1 MLVIPMELDML
12 EKPSNRGINR
22 QLAVDFPRI
31 SELKLDP
38 KNARVHSPKQIK
50 QIGNSILRFDFT
62 NPILTD
68 EKGNVIA
75 GHGRIQAAK
84 ELGLETIPRI
94 VIPGLTEWERKAL
107 AIADN
112 KIALNSA
119 WDPDLLRETIELVL
133 AEVDLT
139 ELGFEVG
146 EIDLALSSP
155 SEDPD
160 DDTVPAVPAAP
171 VTVFGDIWIVG
182 PHRIGNGDARD
193 GAFLRDVLAGAEI
206 ATAFHDGPYNVPID
220 GYVGGKGKGPKHRE
234 FAMAVG
240 EMSSAEFIRFNVE
253 AFSPGVAFSRHGAV
267 HYICIDHHH
276 IEDMIA
282 ACSQI
287 YGDRLNICIWN
298 KSNAGMGGLY
308 RSKHEFVLVY
318 RVGNVPHRNNV
329 ELGRHGRNRTN
340 VWDYPSV
347 NTFAGSRRQDLAL
360 HPTVKPVG
368 LVADAIKDV
377 TKRGEVVL
385 DSFLGS
391 GTTLIAC
398 DRTGRVC
405 RGIEFD
411 PGYVDV
417 ALNRYRAMTGVE
429 PVMAETGETFDS
441 VARRRASERS
451 ARHG

>member
-1 MLVIPMELDML
+1 ML

-139 ELGFEVG
+139 ELG
-146 EIDLALSSP
+146 DLALSSP

-182 PHRIGNGDARD
+182 PHRIGNGDAR
-193 GAFLRDVLAGAEI
+193 GRRLSPRRARWRRNRHGVSRWAI
-206 ATAFHDGPYNVPID
+206 QRGPSTVTSAA
-220 GYVGGKGKGPKHRE
+220 KARAPKHRE

-318 RVGNVPHRNNV
+318 RVGNVPHRKQRRTWPPRTQPDKC
-329 ELGRHGRNRTN
+329 LGL
-340 VWDYPSV
+340 SV
-347 NTFAGSRRQDLAL
+347 CEHVRRIEA
-360 HPTVKPVG
+360 
-368 LVADAIKDV
+368 
-377 TKRGEVVL
+377 
-385 DSFLGS
+385 SGS
-391 GTTLIAC
+391 GAASNRQNRSGWLPMRSRTSPSAVRSCWTLSS
-398 DRTGRVC
+398 GR
-405 RGIEFD
+405 
-411 PGYVDV
+411 
-417 ALNRYRAMTGVE
+417 
-429 PVMAETGETFDS
+429 
-441 VARRRASERS
+441 ARR
-451 ARHG
+451 